1 MALQM
6 EFEGRSESF
15 TRLWPQIEDKTG
27 EVFCIFR
34 SFNQVV
40 KRNFYI
46 LAEDQQ
52 NSSPIGQ
59 IWDDVANCC
68 GIQDLFQSCNA

>member
-34 SFNQVV
+34 S
-40 KRNFYI
+40 
-46 LAEDQQ
+46 
-52 NSSPIGQ
+52 
-59 IWDDVANCC
+59 
-68 GIQDLFQSCNA
+68 